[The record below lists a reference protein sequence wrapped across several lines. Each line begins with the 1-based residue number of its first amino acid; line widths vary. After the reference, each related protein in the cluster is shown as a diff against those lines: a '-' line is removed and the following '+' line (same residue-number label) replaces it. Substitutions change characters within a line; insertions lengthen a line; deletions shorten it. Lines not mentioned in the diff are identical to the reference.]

1 MQKTVLSTADV
12 ARLFNVTETTVKRW
26 ADDGMLRCQRTPG
39 GHRKFEMKHV
49 IDFISEHHYEP
60 TGTLTLDADD
70 RMGTRIQ
77 AAVLA
82 KDFGDLTKV
91 FVEKVLSVTTPDV
104 FSYLSYLYQHNIAL
118 WEIYDLIVAPGMR
131 DIGARWE
138 KGSIGINHE
147 HRASYETLD
156 AVAKLQSQ
164 VAMKPRN
171 GKSVV
176 CASLGGDMHE
186 IGLRCTSYIFESEGW
201 GVHYLG
207 AMIPHSSIITAIR
220 EVRPAIVCLSVTN
233 PDNDQTVRTEMKEVV
248 AAAHEVNAEV
258 ILGGIAA
265 GLIASNGIKGFSVYG
280 SSHEL
285 LKHIT
290 ELGRSE
296 RRQVRQHN

>member
-1 MQKTVLSTADV
+1 VQKTILSTADV

-26 ADDGMLRCQRTPG
+26 ADDRMLKCQRTPG
-39 GHRKFEMKHV
+39 GHRKFEMRHV
-49 IDFISEHHYEP
+49 IDFINEHHYEP

-70 RMGTRIQ
+70 MGTRIQ

-91 FVEKVLSVTTPDV
+91 FVDKVLSVGTPDV

-118 WEIYDLIVAPGMR
+118 WEMYDLIVAPGMR
-131 DIGARWE
+131 DIGSRWE

-156 AVAKLQSQ
+156 ALAKLQSQ
-164 VAMKPRN
+164 ASMKPRN

-176 CASLGGDMHE
+176 CASIGGDMHE

-201 GVHYLG
+201 SVHYLG
-207 AMIPHSSIITAIR
+207 AMIPHTSIITAIT
-220 EVRPAIVCLSVTN
+220 EAKPAFVCLSVTN
-233 PDNDQTVRTEMKEVV
+233 PDDEQSVRKEMKEVV
-248 AAAHEVNAEV
+248 GAAHRVNAEV
-258 ILGGIAA
+258 LLGGVAA
-265 GLIASNGIKGFSVYG
+265 GLIASNGIRGFAVYG

-285 LKHIT
+285 LNHLT

-296 RRQVRQHN
+296 RKQVRQHN